1 MNLDDIIEELGQI
14 DGVEACILYRIDG
27 NPIRSRILGFKE
39 VMLDILNWLEKQVN
53 YVFRQ
58 MEMEDVEMATFIY
71 KSYTIILKVSS
82 RSTVLVVVMN
92 PNANQLLV
100 SVEVTRA
107 SEKINEI
114 ISK

>member
-53 YVFRQ
+53 Y
-58 MEMEDVEMATFIY
+58 A
-71 KSYTIILKVSS
+71 